1 MENTVNIKLPSILGK
16 LNESRKIDYTVRMC
30 RTKCNL
36 ILLKKGE
43 AYGASG
49 TYEYRMGGNN
59 GQVDEDVAA
68 AVVSELSRI
77 VNKTATSDNSNP
89 SDAIYEKVHDATD
102 GEEDDIFPQG
112 VSNVS
117 FMFEEGD
124 WYVKFCF
131 TGHLLESEYVIN
143 VSKP

>member
-1 MENTVNIKLPSILGK
+1 MENTVNIKLPSILGV
-16 LNESRKIDYTVRMC
+16 LNESRKMDYTVRMC

-36 ILLKKGE
+36 ILLKKG
-43 AYGASG
+43 ASYGASG

-68 AVVSELSRI
+68 AVVSELNRI
-77 VNKTATSDNSNP
+77 VNKTAASDDSNS
-89 SDAIYEKVHDATD
+89 SDAIYEKVYDATD
-102 GEEDDIFPQG
+102 GEDGGIPPQG

-117 FMFEEGD
+117 FRFEEGD
-124 WYVKFCF
+124 WYVKFDF

-143 VSKP
+143 VIKQ